1 MGCTLA
7 NTAVFRWTSKG
18 ENMANK
24 SGAGSVDKGQ
34 QGAGA
39 SVEGTAAPAGRGQT
53 PTPAGGAGAGK
64 LVARDAPPWGNVVAE
79 KAHCPP
85 HCHPGLGDT
94 IAQACCLVGSTT
106 MAEATIHHQH
116 SIAGGP
122 AGPLGWDHPSDAWS
136 QVAGSRSRTG
146 GWQTDNSSKALLL

>member
-7 NTAVFRWTSKG
+7 SVAVICWTSKR

-24 SGAGSVDKGQ
+24 SDAGSVDKGR

-64 LVARDAPPWGNVVAE
+64 PVAREAPPWGNVVAE
-79 KAHCPP
+79 KVHCPP
-85 HCHPGLGDT
+85 RCHPGLGDT
-94 IAQACCLVGSTT
+94 IVPACYLAGPTK
-106 MAEATIHHQH
+106 ATIHQQH
-116 SIAGGP
+116 STAGGA
-122 AGPLGWDHPSDAWS
+122 AGPPGWDHPSDASS
-136 QVAGSRSRTG
+136 QVAGSKLGAVRGR
-146 GWQTDNSSKALLL
+146 SSKAPLLCL